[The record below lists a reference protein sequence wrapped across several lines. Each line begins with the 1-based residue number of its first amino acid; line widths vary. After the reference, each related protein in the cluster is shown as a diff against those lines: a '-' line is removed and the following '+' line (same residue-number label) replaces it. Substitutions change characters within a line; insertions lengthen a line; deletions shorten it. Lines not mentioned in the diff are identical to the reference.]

1 MFNNFEKRTVRDVLK
16 QVQDDYVEVAGLFSG
31 MICFIS
37 VFYYLRKSVP
47 TGRSPSVDGRRL
59 VICG

>member
-16 QVQDDYVEVAGLFSG
+16 QVQDDYVEVTGLFSG

-37 VFYYLRKSVP
+37 VFLLSAEIGA
-47 TGRSPSVDGRRL
+47 GRA
-59 VICG
+59 